1 MSPVEIKVVT
11 VVVTKNANSYNGLYG
26 LSPMSPMS
34 PLKKHILYTAQM
46 ERLHITVISR
56 NEKGTYC
63 IIYIVFF

>member
-26 LSPMSPMS
+26 LSPMSP
-34 PLKKHILYTAQM
+34 LKKYILYTAQM